1 MSRLPIQNII
11 HLLAL
16 IRVQPDAAHAD
27 VAAVVR
33 AYARWTRQHGGQ
45 VIDAE
50 PPQLMVCLPD
60 PDRAIESLHALMHE
74 GRRLGFS
81 VAGGLV
87 QAIRATEH
95 VPSSPNDFTERTL
108 ETVIELSGTVGQQQ
122 LAITGKLLSLLQ
134 LAVPAYA
141 RHFQPLADADGRPV
155 TRVRQMLVLAG
166 DRLAPYTGPIRIVPN
181 PSDRR

>member
-1 MSRLPIQNII
+1 MSRVPMQNII

-16 IRVQPDAAHAD
+16 IRVEPDAAHAD
-27 VAAVVR
+27 TTSVVR
-33 AYARWTRQHGGQ
+33 AYAQWTREHGGY

-50 PPQLMVCLPD
+50 PPQVMVCLPD
-60 PDRAIESLHALMHE
+60 PGRAIESLHALMHE

-95 VPSSPNDFTERTL
+95 VPSNPHDFTERTL
-108 ETVIELSGTVGQQQ
+108 ETVIELSGTVARQQ

-141 RHFQPLADADGRPV
+141 QHFQPLADTGGRPV

-166 DRLAPYTGPIRIVPN
+166 DRLAPYAGPIRIVPN